1 MPTNTLKYFNK
12 FSDMLI
18 LEIPI
23 QNAILEDAAAAYPD
37 ECCGFLFGT
46 ESENERMVSEI
57 MMVDNAKEGD
67 KRRRFE
73 ISPRDYLRAENYARK
88 TGQQLLGVY
97 HSHPNHPA
105 IPSEHDRVAAQ
116 PYFSY
121 VIASYYERGRTQIL
135 SWRLNEEHQFEPE
148 LFTEQTLVSSI

>member
-1 MPTNTLKYFNK
+1 
-12 FSDMLI
+12 MLI
-18 LEIPI
+18 LDPSI
-23 QNAILEDAAAAYPD
+23 QNAVLEDAASAFPD

-46 ESENERMVSEI
+46 ESGEGRIITEI
-57 MMVDNAKEGD
+57 MVVDNAKDGD

-73 ISPRDYLRAENYARK
+73 ISPRDYLRAERHARE
-88 TGQQLLGVY
+88 TGRQLLGVY
-97 HSHPNHPA
+97 HSHPSHPA

-135 SWRLNEEHQFEPE
+135 SWRLNDEHQFEPE
-148 LFTEQTLVSSI
+148 PFTDTVPQILEDITIR